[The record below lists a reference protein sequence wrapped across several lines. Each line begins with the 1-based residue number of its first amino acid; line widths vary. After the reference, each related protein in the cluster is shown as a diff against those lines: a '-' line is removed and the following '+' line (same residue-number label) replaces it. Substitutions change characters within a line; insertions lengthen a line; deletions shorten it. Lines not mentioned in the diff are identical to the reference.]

1 MVKVWLYFEGY
12 VNRICCQV
20 VCRCER
26 RKVVTKEN
34 TKVFGLNIK
43 RRKLPLIDM
52 ENAVGGKAS
61 PPDRPEKGLSR
72 VEKAK
77 Q

>member
-1 MVKVWLYFEGY
+1 MVKFWVCFE
-12 VNRICCQV
+12 VNRICCQIG
-20 VCRCER
+20 CRCKR

-43 RRKLPLIDM
+43 RRELPFTDM

-61 PPDRPEKGLSR
+61 PLDRPEKGLSR
-72 VEKAK
+72 VEKEK